1 MKKLFLGLAVVAG
14 SMAFAQQFGVKAG
27 GDLSHLSGKDAKETN
42 SRFGYYAGV
51 FANVPVG
58 KDFSIQP
65 EVLYNS
71 LGFKTID
78 AEINNTKLTQS
89 NSLDYVSI
97 PVMVQYN
104 VVPNFYVEA
113 GPEFSFLVAAKS
125 KAKVSGS
132 IAGINI
138 PTASVSVKDAFNTF
152 NFGMGIGAGYNFT
165 KNIGINARYTAGLT
179 DIDKVDNASAKVN
192 GLQLGVNYKF

>member
-14 SMAFAQQFGVKAG
+14 SMAFAQQFGIKAG

-78 AEINNTKLTQS
+78 ADFGDLAKVKVS
-89 NSLDYVSI
+89 NSLDYISI

-104 VVPNFYVEA
+104 VVPNFYLEA
-113 GPEFSFLVAAKS
+113 GPEFSFLVSA
-125 KAKVSGS
+125 KAKASGS
-132 IAGINI
+132 VVGINI
-138 PTASVSVKDAFNTF
+138 PTGSTSIKDAFNTF

-179 DIDKVDNASAKVN
+179 DIDKVDNASAKIN